1 MTTARDHITRALA
14 GRRLLDHPFYRRW
27 EAGELRDGELASYA
41 AQYRHFEAS
50 LPQTLVAL
58 AAALPQGTARDAII
72 DNLADELG
80 PPAHL
85 DLFDAFAASVG
96 ADAVAPSPAMR
107 ALVDAY
113 GATCAAGAVSGL
125 AGVLA
130 YEVQGAEIAASK
142 GAGLRAHYG
151 SRDEDCTFWDV
162 HTDVE
167 GLHAEWAID
176 ALDELEWDGVVIEEA
191 ARVVASAWW
200 SFLDERE
207 IVGAAL

>member
-1 MTTARDHITRALA
+1 MTTARDHITHALE
-14 GRRLLDHPFYRRW
+14 GRRLLDHAFYRRW

-58 AAALPQGTARDAII
+58 AAALPQGSARDAVI

-85 DLFDAFAASVG
+85 DLFNAFAASVG

-113 GATCAAGAVSGL
+113 GATCAASVVSGL

-142 GAGLRAHYG
+142 GAGLRTHYG
-151 SRDEDCTFWDV
+151 ASDEDCTFWDL
-162 HTDVE
+162 HAGIE
-167 GLHAEWAID
+167 GAHAEWAIE
-176 ALDELEWDGVVIEEA
+176 ALDELTWDGAELEEA
-191 ARVVASAWW
+191 AGVVASAWW
-200 SFLDERE
+200 EFLDERE
-207 IVGAAL
+207 LVGAAR